1 MCNYN
6 KDACQHDPYIGD
18 KIKLGTAGLDYD
30 EIVLAGLLPK
40 ARLSLGFPQP
50 LERNK
55 KIRPNTKGW
64 FDWVGHDAK
73 LSEYNGSDVS

>member
-30 EIVLAGLLPK
+30 EIVLAGLLPNLLYLLK
-40 ARLSLGFPQP
+40 EHADV
-50 LERNK
+50 EA
-55 KIRPNTKGW
+55 KIEIPA
-64 FDWVGHDAK
+64 DWVDPRFDG
-73 LSEYNGSDVS
+73 V